1 MPPRLN
7 NEYYQMQNAKDRT
20 QALRQN
26 YANTAGA
33 SVSAGAAG
41 GITSDAGW
49 DVYTRMREQGRLPLP
64 NDSNLHAQQGYAT
77 KPDGTP
83 RFFTQEEINAM
94 PMGPDKSMAMI
105 ARRRMTIPD
114 LEEEYNW
121 KQDELRRNAHVTPEL
136 KPNPANQNRPIRTTP
151 YEFLPEHDQHNLKQ
165 VFGDKFVDVYNQA
178 DPRFRKYISGLTMD
192 FGVRNAAEILMNPD
206 HPRNMMHTFRGKPD
220 KDGNVNDPAWL
231 NDFHQ
236 NGVKKNPTNLQGSKF
251 PSWGGMAHI
260 GPGLDHTPKQPSAPA
275 PAAAPK
281 PALSPENENFLAGLQ
296 KKFDDRMAAHDA
308 DARARGVDIERVKNE
323 GRMMGNIPPAPP
335 APPELSEAQ
344 QQMAQSLKAAQRRL
358 TGADDFEPDPEN
370 PLALRPKPQP
380 KPEKLKNDFG
390 FSKFK
395 QTNPKPPALD
405 LNVNTEPKMPQL
417 PGLPDGS
424 LASKIGSM
432 SPLFAKPFD
441 QREADKREKNLL
453 KPFLLEPI
461 KKNDLSQ
468 TRPGGTLMLHPEH
481 RLFPQKMGDP
491 KQMNPAF
498 KNKAYSTQGAT
509 GDAWR
514 EHMQTARS
522 TPPEPAQAPQV
533 EAPKVE
539 APKPVQVKPLNPS
552 APKRPGILGGLRRR
566 K

>member
-1 MPPRLN
+1 MPPRVN
-7 NEYYQMQNAKDRT
+7 NEFYAMQNAKDNL
-20 QALRQN
+20 QAARQN
-26 YANTAGA
+26 VANQAGA
-33 SVSAGAAG
+33 SITGQNRG
-41 GITSDAGW
+41 GIENEAGFNA
-49 DVYTRMREQGRLPLP
+49 YRREMEANRLNPAP
-64 NDSNLHAQQGYAT
+64 NPTGYAT
-77 KPDGTP
+77 NADGTA
-83 RFFTQEEINAM
+83 RYHTQAEIDAM
-94 PMGPDKSMAMI
+94 PMGGAKDMARI
-105 ARRRMTIPD
+105 ARGRMSIPD
-114 LEEEYNW
+114 LEEEYNR
-121 KQDELRRNAHVTPEL
+121 KQDELRRNAQVIPEL

-151 YEFLPEHDQHNLKQ
+151 YEFLPEHTQNNLKQ

-178 DPRFRKYISGLTMD
+178 DPRFRKYISGLTND

-236 NGVKKNPTNLQGSKF
+236 NGVSKKNPTGLQAPQF
-251 PSWGGMAHI
+251 PDGKIA
-260 GPGLDHTPKQPSAPA
+260 PPAPQAQPSAQA

-308 DARARGVDIERVKNE
+308 GARARGVDTERVKNE

>member
-1 MPPRLN
+1 MPPRVN
-7 NEYYQMQNAKDRT
+7 NEFYAMQNAKDNLH
-20 QALRQN
+20 AARQN
-26 YANTAGA
+26 VANQAGA
-33 SVSAGAAG
+33 SITGQNRG
-41 GITSDAGW
+41 GIENEAGFNA
-49 DVYTRMREQGRLPLP
+49 YRREMEANRLNPAP
-64 NDSNLHAQQGYAT
+64 NPTGYAT
-77 KPDGTP
+77 NADGTA
-83 RFFTQEEINAM
+83 RYYTQAEIDAM
-94 PMGPDKSMAMI
+94 PMGGAKDMARI
-105 ARRRMTIPD
+105 ARGRMSIPD
-114 LEEEYNW
+114 MEQEYNDR
-121 KQDELRRNAHVTPEL
+121 QAQNVHVTPEL

-151 YEFLPEHDQHNLKQ
+151 YEHLPEHTQNNLKQ

-178 DPRFRKYISGLTMD
+178 DPRFRKYISGLTND

-236 NGVKKNPTNLQGSKF
+236 NGVSKKNPTGLQAPQF
-251 PSWGGMAHI
+251 PDGKIA
-260 GPGLDHTPKQPSAPA
+260 PPAPQAQPSAPA

-308 DARARGVDIERVKNE
+308 GAQARGVDTERVKNE

-395 QTNPKPPALD
+395 QTNPKPPSLELG
-405 LNVNTEPKMPQL
+405 LNGLLPTMPKP
-417 PGLPDGS
+417 PGTPSGS
-424 LASKIGSM
+424 LAAKLASIQPNEAKAYDGYKFGVDFPPD
-432 SPLFAKPFD
+432 SPLNP
-441 QREADKREKNLL
+441 R
-453 KPFLLEPI
+453 
-461 KKNDLSQ
+461 
-468 TRPGGTLMLHPEH
+468 
-481 RLFPQKMGDP
+481 KMG
-491 KQMNPAF
+491 NPAHMSEKAKNAALSGPHGETF
-498 KNKAYSTQGAT
+498 K
-509 GDAWR
+509 
-514 EHMQTARS
+514 EHFNTSKKPVQPVAS
-522 TPPEPAQAPQV
+522 PQP
-533 EAPKVE
+533 APKIE